1 MLLLDRETV
10 QRVYPVRAAIPV
22 MAEAMRRYSGGHAA
36 QPLRTIVRPPHET
49 GLLGSMPGHVAG
61 EQHAGFGV
69 KVMALKPENPA
80 RGLDLHIGM
89 VIVFDPDTARPVGL
103 LDAGAVTAVRTAAVS
118 AVATDALARPDA
130 GDLAVLGSGTQA
142 RSHLSAMR
150 EVRELRRVRV
160 WSRTDAHAYAY
171 RDWAA
176 AELGIEVEVTAGPRE
191 AVTGA
196 DLVCTTTG
204 STVPLL
210 DAVDLA
216 PGTHV
221 NAVGSSF
228 PDQRELTAEAVA
240 GAELFVDSR
249 ESALAESGDIRAA
262 LDHGLAPPDHLRAEL
277 GDVLLGRHPGRS
289 GPDAVTVY
297 KSLGLGVQD
306 IMSGFAAVEAA
317 RAQGLGTTFHLD

>member
-1 MLLLDRETV
+1 MLLLDRDTV

-22 MAEAMRRYSGGHAA
+22 MAEAMRRYSGGRAA
-36 QPLRTIVRPPHET
+36 QPLRTIVRPPGES
-49 GLLGSMPGHVAG
+49 GLLGSMPGHVSG
-61 EQHAGFGV
+61 ERYAGFGV

-89 VIVFDPDTARPVGL
+89 VIVFDPDTAQPVGL

-118 AVATDALARPDA
+118 AVATDTLARPDA
-130 GDLAVLGSGTQA
+130 GDLAILGSGVQA
-142 RSHLSAMR
+142 RSHLRAMR
-150 EVRELRRVRV
+150 EVRALRRVRV
-160 WSRTDAHAYAY
+160 WSRSGENAGAY
-171 RDWAA
+171 RAWAA
-176 AELGIEVEVTAGPRE
+176 AELGVEVEVVAGPRE

-196 DLVCTTTG
+196 DLVCTTTS
-204 STVPLL
+204 STTPLL
-210 DAVDLA
+210 DAIDLA
-216 PGTHV
+216 PGAHV

-240 GAELFVDSR
+240 HAELFVDSR

-262 LDHGLAPPDHLRAEL
+262 LDQGLAGADHLRAEL
-277 GDVLLGRHPGRS
+277 GEVLLGRHGGRS
-289 GPDAVTVY
+289 TPGAVTVY

-317 RAQGLGTTFHLD
+317 RAQGLGTTFDLG